1 MIEIKNS
8 VIIHSNKDQVF
19 NYLCDFENFPYW
31 NYSVSKVE
39 KLNKTN
45 NNGYEL
51 YGIYRNSS
59 GPRYEEGFIK
69 NLKRGERIV
78 FTINGGWFPYE
89 VEYNLS
95 GKENKIELTNLA
107 RLYPNLIKYVPL
119 LLAKNQLKRAVGQN
133 LNVLKET
140 LEQA

>member
-8 VIIHSNKDQVF
+8 VIIHSNNDRVF
-19 NYLCDFENFPYW
+19 NYLHDLENFPFW
-31 NYSVSKVE
+31 NYAVSKVK

-45 NNGYEL
+45 DNGDEL

-89 VEYNLS
+89 MEYNLREQ
-95 GKENKIELTNLA
+95 ENRTELTNLT

-119 LLAKNQLKRAVGQN
+119 VLAKNQLKRAVSQN
-133 LNVLKET
+133 LNVLKEI